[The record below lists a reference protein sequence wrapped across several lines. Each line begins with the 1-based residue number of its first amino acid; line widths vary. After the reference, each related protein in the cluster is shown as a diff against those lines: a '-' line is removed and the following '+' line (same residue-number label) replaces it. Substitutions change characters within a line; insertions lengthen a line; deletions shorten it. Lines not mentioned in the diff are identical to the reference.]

1 MNLAFVATDF
11 DGNQGRLLLDIVKK
25 SNKKIR
31 LPFIAQRNRA
41 GGAVSKTGN
50 RHGAI
55 GYRR

>member
-31 LPFIAQRNRA
+31 LPFMVQRNPP
-41 GGAVSKTGN
+41 GGAVSPF
-50 RHGAI
+50 
-55 GYRR
+55 

>member
-31 LPFIAQRNRA
+31 LSFIAQRNRA
-41 GGAVSKTGN
+41 GGAVSPF
-50 RHGAI
+50 
-55 GYRR
+55 